1 MITQDLDQI
10 TNITSREAVLN
21 HYAKETNSKLSS
33 LFSAQTV
40 IGRTNSSSGV
50 SCEFNDDFNDDNDD
64 DIYES
69 IYNEDT
75 YLQTSEHN
83 ECQTSTTPASDE
95 INVNQSVNQSA
106 NESVTQ
112 SASQTATPP
121 GTQPVTQPV
130 IQSTEDG
137 EAKAETFEKTPEQ
150 SEVRSQTPEDN
161 SQARVNSIISRW
173 GGSTGSFSRR
183 ASTRPQN
190 GRRPIFRDSTRTR
203 LVSQEMSERLL
214 QRSETQDSVIEDP
227 DSSNTND
234 NHESGACVKCS
245 FIPDHDNEVGS
256 EGTITTVIQES
267 SSKPEKIDQLIES
280 DWCSYEVLY
289 DFDADEYISGISS
302 IYKLE
307 DSDEFLTVTESQ
319 MVKSNGINLG

>member
-10 TNITSREAVLN
+10 TNITSRENILN

-33 LFSAQTV
+33 PFSIRTV
-40 IGRTNSSSGV
+40 VGRTNSSSGV

-83 ECQTSTTPASDE
+83 ECQTSTTTAPE
-95 INVNQSVNQSA
+95 ETNVDQSA
-106 NESVTQ
+106 NESVTE
-112 SASQTATPP
+112 SASQTANLP
-121 GTQPVTQPV
+121 GTQPLTPPV
-130 IQSTEDG
+130 IQSIEEATT

-161 SQARVNSIISRW
+161 SQARVDSIISRW

-214 QRSETQDSVIEDP
+214 GPCNFKNR
-227 DSSNTND
+227 N
-234 NHESGACVKCS
+234 
-245 FIPDHDNEVGS
+245 IPKLK
-256 EGTITTVIQES
+256 I
-267 SSKPEKIDQLIES
+267 SKI
-280 DWCSYEVLY
+280 
-289 DFDADEYISGISS
+289 
-302 IYKLE
+302 
-307 DSDEFLTVTESQ
+307 
-319 MVKSNGINLG
+319 

>member
-33 LFSAQTV
+33 LFSARTV

-69 IYNEDT
+69 IYSEDT
-75 YLQTSEHN
+75 YLQTSEHH
-83 ECQTSTTPASDE
+83 ECQTSTTPASE
-95 INVNQSVNQSA
+95 ETNVNQSA
-106 NESVTQ
+106 NESVTE
-112 SASQTATPP
+112 SASQTATLPE
-121 GTQPVTQPV
+121 TLPVTQPV
-130 IQSTEDG
+130 IQSIE
-137 EAKAETFEKTPEQ
+137 EATSEVKSETFEKTPEQ
-150 SEVRSQTPEDN
+150 SVVRSQTPDDN

-214 QRSETQDSVIEDP
+214 QRSENQDSVIEDP
-227 DSSNTND
+227 DSSNTNTND
-234 NHESGACVKCS
+234 DHESGTCVKCS
-245 FIPDHDNEVGS
+245 FIPDNDNEVGF
-256 EGTITTVIQES
+256 EGIVTTVIQES

-289 DFDADEYISGISS
+289 DFDADEYSS